1 MFRRKA
7 SLGTAIAL
15 GAAVTAAPVQWACE
29 TEQSSA
35 PTVDQPRYEQW
46 SNTDAASGRINMHDV
61 QQAFRD
67 SPDAAAFEKRV
78 NEIYEGDWLVLI
90 RTSVNEDQVF
100 LEGWEDL
107 NGSGEIEDDADDQ
120 LFEISGRSGGE
131 YQRQRPAR
139 QFPLRGTNG
148 AGRLPAHLRP
158 GLDHGPGHRVL
169 PDPAGAGGQDPRGS
183 GTAYRQTRNYRDQQ
197 ARNQA
202 YRDRLHRVEIPE
214 RAGGQDQRKP
224 GTPYLPVDDEAERI
238 VRAVRILRAVC
249 LLVRPGEAGKRR
261 RDGRRRGLV
270 MVLPHEIRQRRNR
283 RRRIRAAL

>member
-35 PTVDQPRYEQW
+35 PTVDQSRYEQW

-120 LFEISGRSGGE
+120 LFEISGKSGSE
-131 YQRQRPAR
+131 YRV
-139 QFPLRGTNG
+139 RGQHVNSHYEE
-148 AGRLPAHLRP
+148 RM
-158 GLDHGPGHRVL
+158 GPGDFL
-169 PDPAGAGGQDPRGS
+169 LIYALISTMDPATGYYRTPPGRIDGIHENR
-183 GTAYRQTRNYRDQQ
+183 TVYRQTRGYRDQQ
-197 ARNQA
+197 SRNQA
-202 YRDRLHRVEIPE
+202 YRTAYTGSKYQNSPGARTSLGRRTYQSTMRRSGSFGRSASYARSAYWSGQS
-214 RAGGQDQRKP
+214 RAGGAT
-224 GTPYLPVDDEAERI
+224 GAGGLMM
-238 VRAVRILRAVC
+238 
-249 LLVRPGEAGKRR
+249 VRPHGI
-261 RDGRRRGLV
+261 RRRGS
-270 MVLPHEIRQRRNR
+270 
-283 RRRIRAAL
+283 RAA

>member
-15 GAAVTAAPVQWACE
+15 GAAVTAAPAQWACE

-35 PTVDQPRYEQW
+35 PTVDQSRYEQW

-107 NGSGEIEDDADDQ
+107 NGSGDIEDGADDQ

-131 YQRQRPAR
+131 YQV
-139 QFPLRGTNG
+139 RGQHVNSHYEE
-148 AGRLPAHLRP
+148 RM
-158 GLDHGPGHRVL
+158 GPGDFLLIYALVSTM
-169 PDPAGAGGQDPRGS
+169 DPATGYYRTPPERVDKIHEDRG
-183 GTAYRQTRNYRDQQ
+183 AYRQTRDYRAQQ

-202 YRDRLHRVEIPE
+202 YRTAYTGSKYQNVPGAARTSLGRRTYQSTMRQSGAFGRSASHARSAYWSGQG
-214 RAGGQDQRKP
+214 RMASGGAMGAGGLM
-224 GTPYLPVDDEAERI
+224 TA
-238 VRAVRILRAVC
+238 
-249 LLVRPGEAGKRR
+249 RPHGS
-261 RDGRRRGLV
+261 RRRGS
-270 MVLPHEIRQRRNR
+270 RT
-283 RRRIRAAL
+283 A